1 MKKLI
6 AVFIILFVLQL
17 AAGLALYIHSEVEYI
32 KVYVPETDN
41 IAAYNDTIA
50 FTVYGQN
57 DFVMYQKY
65 YVRQE
70 KLRGDYDISQIMP
83 MVEILINE
91 RYNTVKEQGIE
102 RWKKIIL
109 NYQGIEPFSLEAAAY
124 LHYTDMLISKS
135 RLSGFKKDLLK

>member
-50 FTVYGQN
+50 FTV
-57 DFVMYQKY
+57 
-65 YVRQE
+65 
-70 KLRGDYDISQIMP
+70 
-83 MVEILINE
+83 
-91 RYNTVKEQGIE
+91 
-102 RWKKIIL
+102 
-109 NYQGIEPFSLEAAAY
+109 
-124 LHYTDMLISKS
+124 
-135 RLSGFKKDLLK
+135 

>member
-102 RWKKIIL
+102 IGR
-109 NYQGIEPFSLEAAAY
+109 A
-124 LHYTDMLISKS
+124 HV
-135 RLSGFKKDLLK
+135 